1 MTEEPKTIEVP
12 GIPGRLREQT
22 LDEFMSA
29 LPDPHLA
36 RTQLAEIRQMALE
49 GMKAQ
54 HELVNLLKRIRELE
68 DQLRFRELENQLKE
82 GSQAAATSSVT
93 SILGDPVT
101 QGPVAAA
108 GVQAPPQVAP
118 PAKAQCPLCTSIIS
132 TRPGPW
138 RSHMVSK
145 HGGQIVPVPSA

>member
-68 DQLRFRELENQLKE
+68 DQLK
-82 GSQAAATSSVT
+82 SVTSSVT
-93 SILGDPVT
+93 NSVT

-108 GVQAPPQVAP
+108 EVQAPPQVAP

-145 HGGQIVPVPSA
+145 HGGQIVPVPTC